1 MAVPVPMAVRC
12 FGHALVRR
20 VEVQVGV
27 RPERAALREL
37 ALLLRRVRVD
47 RRACHGGARVSLMR
61 RVERVWGGC
70 GEGVGRAWWEGEAVR
85 MRPPTAPKICCR
97 MLKWSSTEQRLAK
110 KTETAPRKQSGAGV
124 A

>member
-37 ALLLRRVRVD
+37 SLLLRRVRVH
-47 RRACHGGARVSLMR
+47 RRACHGGARGSGPMR

-70 GEGVGRAWWEGEAVR
+70 REGVGRVWRGCGEGVERVLR
-85 MRPPTAPKICCR
+85 GFERVLR
-97 MLKWSSTEQRLAK
+97 GFERVLRGFERF
-110 KTETAPRKQSGAGV
+110 
-124 A
+124 